1 MYFLFYFL
9 FLCVC
14 SEHNHSVKDKETYQD
29 WVKTM
34 EPIYNNIHDIT
45 RVSSYSMNVRVCYI
59 RYNLCDLPFF
69 FLQRQCV
76 MSDSQVKSQVIHL
89 KLMILCILC
98 GFTLSC

>member
-69 FLQRQCV
+69 FYRDNV
-76 MSDSQVKSQVIHL
+76 
-89 KLMILCILC
+89 LCQ
-98 GFTLSC
+98 THR